1 MFTNLTDRSKA
12 FVFYAIAFVLGLGAA
27 LLPGASTSLYMFT
40 PVAAM
45 LLTMLVVTRDGYT
58 RAGWAR
64 LGLHRPG
71 LRAWITAML
80 VPLLVM
86 GVAYAIIWGSGLARL
101 VVPADIEGM
110 PVAYLPIII
119 VVSLVTSTLTVS
131 LGEELGW
138 RGYLLPHLATL
149 GRWWA
154 ALLSGLLHGLWHLP
168 LMLLTSLYHPEG
180 ERAIVIPLFLLTL
193 TIAGVFFAYLRFAS
207 DSVWPATL
215 AHSAHNLFWALF
227 SMFTSASS
235 PLIVEY
241 LAGDSGILIAAGYAL
256 AATVLMARLTR
267 RAPQGSQLQGQ
278 AAEAGAH

>member
-1 MFTNLTDRSKA
+1 MFTHLSDTAKA
-12 FVFYAIAFVLGLGAA
+12 FIFYGIALALGLGAA
-27 LLPGASTSLYMFT
+27 LLPGVSTSLYMFT
-40 PVAAM
+40 PLVAM

-71 LRAWITAML
+71 LRAWPVAVL

-86 GVAYAIIWGSGLARL
+86 AVAYAIIWGGGLAWP

-149 GRWWA
+149 GRWRA
-154 ALLSGLLHGLWHLP
+154 ALLSGLLHGLWHMP
-168 LMLLTSLYHPEG
+168 IMLLTSLYHPEG
-180 ERAIVIPLFLLTL
+180 ERAVVVPLFLVAL
-193 TIAGVFFAYLRFAS
+193 TIAGVFFAYLRFAT
-207 DSVWPATL
+207 DSVWPAAL

-241 LAGDSGILIAAGYAL
+241 LAGDSGVLIAAGYAL
-256 AATVLMARLTR
+256 ASALLMARLIR
-267 RAPQGSQLQGQ
+267 RAPQGQPLRAQP
-278 AAEAGAH
+278 AEGGAR